1 MKNILILS
9 VLLGF
14 ISFGSLAQGISF
26 EHDKQWAEVVAKAKK
41 ENKLIFLD
49 TYTSWCGPC
58 KRLQIETF
66 PNPELGKYF
75 NANFVNAKYDM
86 EKGEGL
92 MLASKLQVRAYPTL
106 FFIDPNTEKVVY
118 KVLGF
123 RNATEMKATGEI
135 ALNKKEI

>member
-1 MKNILILS
+1 M
-9 VLLGF
+9 
-14 ISFGSLAQGISF
+14 AQGIAF
-26 EHDKQWAEVVAKAKK
+26 EHDKQWSEVIAKAKK

-58 KRLQIETF
+58 KRLQLETF
-66 PNPELGKYF
+66 PNAEVGKYF

-86 EKGEGL
+86 EKGEGI

-106 FFIDPNTEKVVY
+106 FFIDPNTEQVVY

-123 RNATEMKATGEI
+123 RNAQEMKASGEI
-135 ALNKKEI
+135 ATSRKSGS